1 MVKRLTGSI
10 VLALMLGTPNS
21 ADAVGQVWTGNGLE
35 YSCEI
40 PPRETFA
47 SLPADALPPENI
59 LSYVFMIIQNKRL
72 LSVWQGSV
80 LIYKELVT
88 TQVGLPYSPMHNFPR
103 CNQRE

>member
-40 PPRETFA
+40 PSREAFA

-59 LSYVFMIIQNKRL
+59 RSCVFMIIQDKRL
-72 LSVWQGSV
+72 LSVWQGSL
-80 LIYKELVT
+80 LIYKELTINVK
-88 TQVGLPYSPMHNFPR
+88 
-103 CNQRE
+103 

>member
-10 VLALMLGTPNS
+10 VLTLMLGTPNS

-59 LSYVFMIIQNKRL
+59 LSCVFMIIQNNRL
-72 LSVWQGSV
+72 LSVWQGS
-80 LIYKELVT
+80 LLLLYKELTINVK
-88 TQVGLPYSPMHNFPR
+88 
-103 CNQRE
+103 

>member
-47 SLPADALPPENI
+47 SLSADALPP
-59 LSYVFMIIQNKRL
+59 
-72 LSVWQGSV
+72 
-80 LIYKELVT
+80 
-88 TQVGLPYSPMHNFPR
+88 
-103 CNQRE
+103 